1 MPFVRIRNDSSHSIS
16 IPDVGVYLSGRGSE
30 ALVDA
35 ATLSKSSDIQQ
46 WRHCVSSTP
55 VEVEK
60 PMPIWPFHKP
70 APPPPQ
76 PAPPP
81 AVVQPTDDPGTLV
94 EIRDLLKIIASQQ
107 FSAPGVPM
115 PGLNTSQRVISTP
128 APDAPIFIPGTI
140 VPVNSESKINVK
152 NEKVEKSDFDD
163 AKGALSRLR
172 KR

>member
-1 MPFVRIRNDSSHSIS
+1 MPLVRIRNDSNHSIS

-35 ATLSKSSDIQQ
+35 ATLSKSSDIRQ
-46 WRHCVSSTP
+46 WRHCVSSIP
-55 VEVEK
+55 VEIEK
-60 PMPIWPFHKP
+60 PMPVWPFHKP
-70 APPPPQ
+70 APPAPLPVPSPPTVPHVQ
-76 PAPPP
+76 
-81 AVVQPTDDPGTLV
+81 AVENPGTLV

-107 FSAPGVPM
+107 FATSM
-115 PGLNTSQRVISTP
+115 PGSHAFSRPASAS

-140 VPVNSESKINVK
+140 VPTNSESKINVK